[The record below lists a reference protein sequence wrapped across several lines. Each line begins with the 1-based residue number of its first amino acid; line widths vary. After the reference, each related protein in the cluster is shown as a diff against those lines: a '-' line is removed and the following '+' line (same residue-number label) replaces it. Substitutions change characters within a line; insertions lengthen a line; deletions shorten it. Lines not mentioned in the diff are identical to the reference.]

1 MNNKTKNGYDFIIS
15 SQINV
20 NILLELNSQ
29 KEIRSAFQLR
39 RNINSTFSVVHQR
52 LKLLQ
57 KSGLLNMK
65 KEGRCLKI
73 NLTEEG
79 KLVATKLHELKL
91 LLISDT
97 PKTIHL

>member
-1 MNNKTKNGYDFIIS
+1 MKKPKTKFECLFRAF
-15 SQINV
+15 INV
-20 NILLELNSQ
+20 KILTELNSQ
-29 KEIRSAFQLR
+29 KEIHSVSQLYKK
-39 RNINSTFSVVHQR
+39 IDSTLSSVHQR

-57 KSGLLNMK
+57 KFDLLSMK

-73 NLTEEG
+73 NLTEKG